1 MKEFRFWK
9 YMMAL
14 ALIGTLGIANSQ
26 AQTNV
31 TEIFTVTLKG
41 KLTPSGAT
49 VGNAD
54 LSGNTNALALMETG
68 VGILIGEF
76 TVPSAGVTNVSVAYL
91 QEASHVTTVAGK
103 KSVNVLT
110 GLPGP
115 ASNAVFLVD
124 LSATGSGFNSKFEGI
139 WIDDS
144 NAVSGSIA
152 SIKPKK

>member
-1 MKEFRFWK
+1 MKVFRVWK

-14 ALIGTLGIANSQ
+14 AIIGMLGIATSQ

-31 TEIFTVTLKG
+31 TEIFNITLKG
-41 KLTPSGAT
+41 KLTPSGAA

-54 LSGNTNALALMETG
+54 LSGNTNSLALMGTG

-91 QEASHVTTVAGK
+91 QETSHVTTVAGK

-115 ASNAVFLVD
+115 A
-124 LSATGSGFNSKFEGI
+124 
-139 WIDDS
+139 
-144 NAVSGSIA
+144 
-152 SIKPKK
+152 